1 MKKIIII
8 FILLTFAV
16 SAEVVTT
23 EGIYNYTGNIS
34 ENEACLLAKER
45 AKLKALEKVIG
56 QKISSEELENCSEVD
71 GKTSCER
78 NQFFLS
84 SFNGEITQLKELDK
98 EIITQKIENSNQ
110 QIYICKIKIQTEV
123 KKTTQTL
130 DNSFDFNV
138 KLNEKNF
145 KQGDEL
151 KLELF
156 LNKPIFLTIFQ
167 ILPYETNDYQVHKIF
182 PNKLDRKNFLA
193 DKIVSLPKKAK
204 YEIYFPDNL
213 DKKSVDEYL
222 FLIGSEKKIDWL
234 EKYTKIED
242 LKKAYINEKF
252 IIYKYKEYTI
262 YK

>member
-23 EGIYNYTGNIS
+23 EGIYNYAGNIS

-130 DNSFDFNV
+130 DNSC
-138 KLNEKNF
+138 K
-145 KQGDEL
+145 
-151 KLELF
+151 
-156 LNKPIFLTIFQ
+156 
-167 ILPYETNDYQVHKIF
+167 
-182 PNKLDRKNFLA
+182 
-193 DKIVSLPKKAK
+193 
-204 YEIYFPDNL
+204 
-213 DKKSVDEYL
+213 
-222 FLIGSEKKIDWL
+222 
-234 EKYTKIED
+234 
-242 LKKAYINEKF
+242 
-252 IIYKYKEYTI
+252 
-262 YK
+262 